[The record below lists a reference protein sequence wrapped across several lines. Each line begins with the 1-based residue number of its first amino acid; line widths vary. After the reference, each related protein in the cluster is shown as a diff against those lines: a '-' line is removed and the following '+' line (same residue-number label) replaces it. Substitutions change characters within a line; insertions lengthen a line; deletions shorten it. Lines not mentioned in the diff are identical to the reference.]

1 MHAFSFKTW
10 FYGLFFTI
18 LFVLLL
24 FFLLNVFAN
33 KKLGFIFNKNGF
45 SYFFFFSRF
54 FIKTVGYFFVFC
66 VVSFCGYLF
75 WNLLRMCY
83 VWEII
88 YCGFSVGW
96 FKWIKVQ
103 KRGKRRGKNALINGF
118 YMIKWC
124 LCEMRNGG
132 YSEL

>member
-10 FYGLFFTI
+10 FYRLFFTI

-33 KKLGFIFNKNGF
+33 KKVGFIFNKNGF

-66 VVSFCGYLF
+66 VVSFCGCLF
-75 WNLLRMCY
+75 WALLRMCY
-83 VWEII
+83 VCGII
-88 YCGFSVGW
+88 YLGFSVRW
-96 FKWIKVQ
+96 FKGIKVP
-103 KRGKRRGKNALINGF
+103 KRGKRIGENALINGF
-118 YMIKWC
+118 YIIKWC
-124 LCEMRNGG
+124 LCETWNGG
-132 YSEL
+132 YDEL